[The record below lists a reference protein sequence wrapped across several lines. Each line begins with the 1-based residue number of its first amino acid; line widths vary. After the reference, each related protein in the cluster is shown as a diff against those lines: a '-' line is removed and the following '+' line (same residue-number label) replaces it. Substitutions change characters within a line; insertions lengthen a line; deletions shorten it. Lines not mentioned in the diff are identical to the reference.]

1 MNTLKSFFPYDRT
14 FTYTFT
20 WLHFSFFKKI
30 QPIFLRLDIVYCCRP
45 ERQTT
50 RVEDQ
55 GLSTSFTAHSS
66 GHFRPLDVQQQRGR
80 STMMEF
86 AAPLPQPSQTSGMT
100 PSYVQRANTFLERQR
115 SVFSGHPHPFL
126 SNTILQGGGCR
137 MLFKYGYP
145 T

>member
-1 MNTLKSFFPYDRT
+1 MIFGDQL
-14 FTYTFT
+14 
-20 WLHFSFFKKI
+20 LHGRI
-30 QPIFLRLDIVYCCRP
+30 NVINFLTADHSCYRP

-115 SVFSGHPHPFL
+115 SVFTSGHPHPFL
-126 SNTILQGGGCR
+126 SNTILQGGSGR
-137 MLFKYGYP
+137 MLFEYGYP
-145 T
+145 TYTVLSCVPFITAC